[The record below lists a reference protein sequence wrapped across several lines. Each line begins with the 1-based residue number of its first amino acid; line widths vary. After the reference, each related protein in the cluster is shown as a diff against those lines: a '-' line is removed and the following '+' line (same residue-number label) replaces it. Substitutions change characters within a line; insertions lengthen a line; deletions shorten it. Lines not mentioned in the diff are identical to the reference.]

1 MKKYFPVSLILNI
14 LLIALLLAFIHLF
27 GGWRYVLYRIQSDGG
42 GTYQHRVEL
51 FEDLSAK
58 QKPGAILVVGDSEVE
73 QGEWRELFGDSLDI
87 RNRGIVGD
95 GSQGILRRIDTLLAT
110 KPSEIWLWFGV
121 NDLIFGNSVEA
132 SAGGYDQVL
141 AHIFSKKNP
150 PIVRVLSVMP
160 TNSEVKKVPV
170 ENENIQRLNEK
181 LQILAEKY
189 KISFLDLNPIMADE
203 KGRLRSDFT
212 SDGLHLNGKGY
223 KKLVDLLKVP
233 RSSASE

>member
-1 MKKYFPVSLILNI
+1 MKISIFLNL
-14 LLIALLLAFIHLF
+14 LLIALLVAFIHLF
-27 GGWRYVLYRIQSDGG
+27 GGFRYVLYRIQSDGG
-42 GTYQHRVEL
+42 GTYEHRVEL

-73 QGEWRELFGDSLDI
+73 QGEWRELFADSLDI

-95 GSQGILRRIDTLLAT
+95 GSQGVLRRIDTLLST
-110 KPSEIWLWFGV
+110 QPSEIWLWFGV

-141 AHIFSKKNP
+141 AHIFSKKNR
-150 PIVRVLSVMP
+150 PIVRMLSVMP
-160 TNSEVKKVPV
+160 TNSDVKKVPV
-170 ENENIQRLNEK
+170 ENKNIQLLNEK
-181 LQILAEKY
+181 LRFLAEKY
-189 KISFLDLNPIMADE
+189 KVSFLDLTPIMADE
-203 KGRLRSDFT
+203 KGRLRSAFT

-223 KKLVDLLKVP
+223 QVLVDFLKVP